1 MVAGRWVRAKIGDCS
16 IVGDGAHA
24 RIQRQTSGVMYLT
37 SRNLKDGC
45 IDLSKVDYISNDD
58 FEKHFRDDS
67 KALTK
72 PKADD
77 VVFSIIGTIGEP
89 YLVQKQDRFGISSS
103 VAILRPNC
111 QVVQPQYVY
120 YWIKGHIF
128 QDALYGIK
136 GGVAQGYVSLEMIR
150 SLPLYYP
157 PLPTQRKIAA
167 ILSAYDDLIEN
178 NTRRI
183 AILEEMAQ
191 DIYCEWFVH
200 FRFPGD
206 KGVRMVESELGPVP
220 EGWEVRCVGDFGEVI
235 TGKTPSKKMSE
246 YYGDYMPFI
255 KTPSM
260 HGNIFCIETEEY
272 LSHLGAASQENKTL
286 PPDTL
291 CVSCIGSPGIVSLT
305 TVPSQTNQQI
315 NSIILNDLSE
325 REFLYF
331 ALLRLRETILQ
342 YAATGA
348 TMANLSKGKFTALQ
362 VLRPA
367 KATVGKFHQVAF
379 PMFEQIKNLQYKNLN
394 LRQTRDLLL
403 PRLVSGEL
411 DVSEL
416 EIDTEGLDV

>member
-1 MVAGRWVRAKIGDCS
+1 MVAGRWIRAKIGDCS

-58 FEKHFRDDS
+58 FERHFRDDS

-183 AILEEMAQ
+183 AVLEEMAQ
-191 DIYCEWFVH
+191 AIYREWFVH
-200 FRFPGD
+200 FRFPGYE
-206 KGVRMVESELGPVP
+206 GVRMVESELGPVP
-220 EGWEVRCVGDFGEVI
+220 EGWKVVCYSDILQSFLGGDWGKETPTEKEDHPVTVIRGTDFNDVTFGNMLRTPHRYISEASVAKRKLIPGDVIVENSVNASSRCVGSSLLVTQEMLNQIRSDAICASFCKSFRPKSQQFGVLI
-235 TGKTPSKKMSE
+235 
-246 YYGDYMPFI
+246 DLHI
-255 KTPSM
+255 K
-260 HGNIFCIETEEY
+260 Y
-272 LSHLGAASQENKTL
+272 
-286 PPDTL
+286 
-291 CVSCIGSPGIVSLT
+291 
-305 TVPSQTNQQI
+305 
-315 NSIILNDLSE
+315 
-325 REFLYF
+325 
-331 ALLRLRETILQ
+331 
-342 YAATGA
+342 
-348 TMANLSKGKFTALQ
+348 
-362 VLRPA
+362 
-367 KATVGKFHQVAF
+367 
-379 PMFEQIKNLQYKNLN
+379 
-394 LRQTRDLLL
+394 
-403 PRLVSGEL
+403 
-411 DVSEL
+411 
-416 EIDTEGLDV
+416 